1 MNHRPTIQEAPAT
14 TSGDGAPPARTR
26 RTEPLLAKLRWGAGD
41 AATITR
47 RYLIHLRAA
56 PERAVM
62 ALLLPLVFTLLFV
75 YVLGSNMRVPEG
87 DSYVDFLIPGMLAQM
102 TVFGI
107 AASASAVADDRD
119 KGITDRLRSL
129 PMSRT
134 GVPVGQSLAE
144 SFGGLITLLVMA
156 GCGLLV
162 GWRPGASVTHVVAG
176 LALLLFARY
185 AFSWLGMWLGLVLP
199 SRSATDLIGMLTF
212 PLTMVSNI
220 FVPSDG
226 LPHGPAPGRRVEPR
240 ERGGVRGSGT
250 LRQPRRHVRR
260 RGVADR
266 APGGRDAR
274 VVVPPARRLRSP
286 RRVGLPLA
294 EALTTGE
301 MS

>member
-1 MNHRPTIQEAPAT
+1 MSPRPAAPAATATATTDRAGARPT
-14 TSGDGAPPARTR
+14 RTR
-26 RTEPLLAKLRWGAGD
+26 RDEPLLSRLRWGAGD

-47 RYLIHLRAA
+47 RYLIHLRGA
-56 PERAVM
+56 PERAAM

-75 YVLGSNMRVPEG
+75 YVLGSNMRVPAG
-87 DSYVDFLIPGMLAQM
+87 DSYVNFLIPGMLAQM

-144 SFGGLITLLVMA
+144 SLGGLITLLVMA

-162 GWRPGASVTHVVAG
+162 GWRPGSSVTHVVAG
-176 LALLLFARY
+176 IALLLFARY

-226 LPHGPAPGRRVEPR
+226 LPAGLRLTAEWNPVSAVVSAVRELFGNPVSRSTDAAWPIVHPVAATLGWSLLLLAVFGPLAV
-240 ERGGVRGSGT
+240 S
-250 LRQPRRHVRR
+250 
-260 RGVADR
+260 AF
-266 APGGRDAR
+266 
-274 VVVPPARRLRSP
+274 RSP
-286 RRVGLPLA
+286 KH
-294 EALTTGE
+294 
-301 MS
+301 